1 MSHKQQQ
8 ICPEKP
14 AKKNLSNQ
22 VEGDKSMEK

>member
-14 AKKNLSNQ
+14 AMKNLSNQ

>member
-14 AKKNLSNQ
+14 AMKNLSNQ
-22 VEGDKSMEK
+22 VEGEERMVK